1 MRSAALILSLVLA
14 GTAAAVN
21 VGYNMD
27 LSQIK
32 DRVLLNNSLS
42 LSERLTSRISM
53 NASASFTGEKNSD
66 LGRFV
71 DGRSGNANISFS
83 PFTGM
88 ELGINLSRVL
98 SSEEKYGELIR
109 DRLNNTTSGQIRYN
123 PSSWLSLNMS
133 LGAHFVDYMNPS
145 GDSTITG
152 YDEGGVR
159 NVDISMNRTIFGDLS
174 GSVSLSEHRTLG
186 YQKDTGSDN
195 LSLRMGYDFP
205 SLFRGGSL
213 DAQASAGKV
222 FITYSDSNR
231 TQRQDDLS
239 SRLSL
244 VVPFPLTGVSME
256 LATGWRYSDRYYD
269 YAEPDSTST
278 QGDVLDR
285 KEFNRD
291 LSSSLRY
298 QIMDDV
304 RLDLGL
310 SRSILRVDQKRT
322 STGVQ
327 TLFDIYYIDDD
338 RQLTATVHY
347 TPGDSRIS
355 FYRAVQLIRRDTYG
369 TWTDIWGIEYTDNF
383 DYDQTREVLSL
394 SSEIPLSSSVIFDA
408 VIQGQRRETIYV
420 MSEQSG
426 NSKTSSTYS
435 IEPGFRYDA
444 GGDWTLDESV
454 QFSADYTT
462 FLFPGTSTAGA
473 DLLFRRVNTNSS
485 FQRVSP
491 DSTTL
496 GIAHVFRF
504 QDQGTYS
511 NSVFLRS
518 EEVINNII
526 RLNLGFHVSSD
537 IGLTPSYAWEYQRR
551 NYLAQSLPSRV
562 EHIHHVGLR
571 TRMKLQG
578 GALNLNLTRSFY
590 SRGDRESYWKA
601 SVGLNYQF

>member
-1 MRSAALILSLVLA
+1 MKFAALALSLFLA

-21 VGYNMD
+21 VGYNLDM
-27 LSQIK
+27 SQIK
-32 DRVLLNNSLS
+32 DRVLLMNSLS
-42 LSERLTSRISM
+42 LSEQLTERISL
-53 NASASFTGEKNSD
+53 NANATFTGEKNSD
-66 LGRFV
+66 LRRFV
-71 DGRSGNANISFS
+71 DGRNVNASVSFS
-83 PFTGM
+83 PFRGM
-88 ELGINLSRVL
+88 DLGINLSRSL

-123 PSSWLSLNMS
+123 PSSWLSLSMS

-159 NVDISMNRTIFGDLS
+159 NVDVSLNRTIFDNLS
-174 GSVSLSEHRTLG
+174 SSVSFGENRTLG
-186 YQKDTGSDN
+186 YQKDTGNDN
-195 LSLRMGYDFP
+195 LSIRLGYDFP
-205 SLFRGGSL
+205 LLFRGGSL
-213 DAQASAGKV
+213 DAQAAASKM

-244 VVPFPLTGVSME
+244 VVPFPLEGVSME
-256 LATGWRYSDRYYD
+256 VSTGWRYSDRYYD
-269 YAEPDSTST
+269 YEVPDSAGI

-291 LSSSLRY
+291 LSSSMRY
-298 QIMDDV
+298 QIMENV

-310 SRSILRVDQKRT
+310 TRSILRVDQKRT
-322 STGVQ
+322 ATGVQ
-327 TLFDIYYIDDD
+327 TLFDTYYIDDD
-338 RQLTATVHY
+338 RQLTATIEY
-347 TPGDSRIS
+347 TPGESRIS

-394 SSEIPLSSSVIFDA
+394 SSEIPLSGSVVFDA
-408 VIQGQRRETIYV
+408 IIQGQRRETIYV

-454 QFSADYTT
+454 QLSADYTT
-462 FLFPGTSTAGA
+462 FLFPGASSAGA

-485 FQRVSP
+485 FQRVSQ
-491 DSTTL
+491 DSTML
-496 GIAHVFRF
+496 GVSHVFRF

-511 NSVFLRS
+511 NSVFFRS

-526 RLNLGFHVSSD
+526 KLNLGFHVSDD

-551 NYLAQSLPSRV
+551 NYLSQSLPSKV

-571 TRMKLQG
+571 TRMVLQG

-590 SRGDRESYWKA
+590 SREDRESYWKA